1 MGVARTLII
10 IIAAVL
16 TLLGTWVFALFPFL
30 FGTLGSGLGFAM
42 NLPVIITATPSAD
55 VVVVFYLLL
64 VLFIV
69 WLASGVLQFVG
80 LKSKIVGIIFSL
92 VPLAIGLMFVLLVY
106 TEVLG
111 AMSSIFF
118 LMTVADPISEFFPM
132 YIELAGM
139 GLGVYFL
146 LAGGVLGVIGSSLPK
161 D

>member
-16 TLLGTWVFALFPFL
+16 TLLGTWVFALFPFI

-42 NLPVIITATPSAD
+42 NLPVIITATPTAD

-64 VLFIV
+64 VLFIA
-69 WLASGVLQFVG
+69 WLASGVLQLIG
-80 LKSKIVGIIFSL
+80 LKSRIVGIIFSL
-92 VPLAIGLMFVLLVY
+92 IPLAIGLMFILLVY

-111 AMSSIFF
+111 DMSLVFF
-118 LMTVADPISEFFPM
+118 FMTVADPISEFFPM
-132 YIELAGM
+132 YIELGGM
-139 GLGVYFL
+139 GLGVYLL

-161 D
+161 E